1 MNMDIEKLI
10 EKRCNNQKSDAYEK
24 ALRVSYEKYKH
35 LIDQKEIKK
44 ELDKARIRYDEGH
57 TMYDELADV
66 TVLYHM
72 KNGI

>member
-1 MNMDIEKLI
+1 MNIEKLI
-10 EKRCNNQKSDAYEK
+10 EKRCNNQKNNAYEK

-35 LIDQKEIKK
+35 LTDQKEIKK

-57 TMYDELADV
+57 MMYDELADV

-72 KNGI
+72 RHGI